1 MAMGKRKDSGRDLLF
16 VPAAALQRSPA
27 HPFYD
32 KLNEV
37 LAAHGFDAFAAER
50 CARFYDDTIGRPSLA
65 PGVYFR
71 CLFLGYFEGI
81 DSERGIAWR
90 LADSLSVRRFA
101 GIALD
106 ENAPDH
112 STISRTRRKID
123 WETHLEIFTWVLK
136 VVAGHGLID
145 GQTLGIDSTTLEA
158 NAALKGIVRRDT
170 KEKYDEFLTRLAQE
184 SGIQT
189 PTREDLARIDKKR
202 KNKASND
209 DWESP
214 SDPDA
219 RIAKMKDGTTHLA
232 HKAEHAVDMGEN
244 GHGAVLAVNLTPAD
258 EGDTQTLVQ
267 TVDQASANL
276 LEVAEDS
283 QTVGQMAEDL
293 AAEVVADKGYHSN
306 QTLEDIREM
315 ATRTYIPEPGRGRR
329 DWEGRTQAQ
338 AAVYANRRRM
348 RGKRGKRLMR
358 RRGELIERSFAHLYE
373 TGRMRRLYLRGR
385 KNVHKRLLIHAG
397 GFNLSLIMRKLIGK
411 GTPRGL
417 QGLAFYCFSL
427 FCALGT
433 AWRLCAAQVARR
445 LGLSPRAKL
454 RYATSALVERSRR
467 KMAFTTG
474 C

>member
-1 MAMGKRKDSGRDLLF
+1 
-16 VPAAALQRSPA
+16 
-27 HPFYD
+27 
-32 KLNEV
+32 
-37 LAAHGFDAFAAER
+37 
-50 CARFYDDTIGRPSLA
+50 
-65 PGVYFR
+65 
-71 CLFLGYFEGI
+71 
-81 DSERGIAWR
+81 
-90 LADSLSVRRFA
+90 
-101 GIALD
+101 
-106 ENAPDH
+106 
-112 STISRTRRKID
+112 
-123 WETHLEIFTWVLK
+123 
-136 VVAGHGLID
+136 
-145 GQTLGIDSTTLEA
+145 
-158 NAALKGIVRRDT
+158 
-170 KEKYDEFLTRLAQE
+170 
-184 SGIQT
+184 
-189 PTREDLARIDKKR
+189 
-202 KNKASND
+202 
-209 DWESP
+209 
-214 SDPDA
+214 
-219 RIAKMKDGTTHLA
+219 
-232 HKAEHAVDMGEN
+232 
-244 GHGAVLAVNLTPAD
+244 
-258 EGDTQTLVQ
+258 
-267 TVDQASANL
+267 
-276 LEVAEDS
+276 
-283 QTVGQMAEDL
+283 
-293 AAEVVADKGYHSN
+293 
-306 QTLEDIREM
+306 M